1 MPPVTVQ
8 HPLHPGNNHADQHV
22 SFHVDTTAFTSPV
35 IFHADRS
42 VLRVVDGAL
51 GGPVLEVLP
60 ALCCELQG

>member
-1 MPPVTVQ
+1 M
-8 HPLHPGNNHADQHV
+8 
-22 SFHVDTTAFTSPV
+22 DTTAFTSPV